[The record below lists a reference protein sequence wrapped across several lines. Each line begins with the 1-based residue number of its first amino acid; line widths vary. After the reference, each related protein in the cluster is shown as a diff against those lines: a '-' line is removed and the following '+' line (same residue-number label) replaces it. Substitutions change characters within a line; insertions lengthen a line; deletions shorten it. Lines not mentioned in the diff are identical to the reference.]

1 MKKSRK
7 SMWWNRIGFLWKSAK
22 NFSRIMPVAWGDKRV
37 SIYYEDGLKFL
48 RLRQNEYDLI
58 INDAID
64 PLGHNAVFYKEF
76 TQLL

>member
-1 MKKSRK
+1 
-7 SMWWNRIGFLWKSAK
+7 
-22 NFSRIMPVAWGDKRV
+22 MPGLGDKRV

-64 PLGHNAVFYKEF
+64 PLGHNAGLF
-76 TQLL
+76 TRGLRQLLESTEKKTVSWCISMEVLL